1 MKYIRKQS
9 EPKEFVDW
17 KDSASESWMPTFDN
31 MRGSP
36 SGVDHIV
43 KRALLREQGWLC
55 CYCEQR
61 ITEDNSHIEHF
72 LPRQFYK
79 KEDDAYYE
87 NSLDYDNL
95 LCSCMK
101 EPGRDNDDHCGH
113 YKDRNK
119 RYDRSLYEQK
129 FLISPCDPSCEQRFK
144 YNNKGGI
151 ESVAK
156 NDVAAQKTIDQLGLN
171 NGDLP
176 QRRREII
183 DIFYGAGREPLTEDD
198 IDSITVDEQRT
209 YAEGYLRQGSDGSF
223 NEYWTTM
230 QYLLNQL
237 SPH

>member
-9 EPKEFVDW
+9 EPKEFVVW
-17 KDSASESWMPTFDN
+17 KDLASENWMPTFDN

-43 KRALLREQGWLC
+43 KRALLREQGNLC
-55 CYCEQR
+55 CYCEQK
-61 ITEDNSHIEHF
+61 ITEDDSHIEHF
-72 LPRQFYK
+72 LPRRFYR
-79 KEDDAYYE
+79 KEDDAYDA
-87 NSLDYDNL
+87 NSLDYGNF

-101 EPGRDNDDHCGH
+101 EPRQDNDDHCGH
-113 YKDRNK
+113 YKDRNE
-119 RYDRSLYEQK
+119 RYDKSLYEQQI
-129 FLISPCDPSCEQRFK
+129 LISPFDSSCEQRFK
-144 YNNKGGI
+144 YDINGKIRPVDENDI
-151 ESVAK
+151 AAK
-156 NDVAAQKTIDQLGLN
+156 ITIDQLGLN
-171 NGDLP
+171 NSDLP

-183 DIFYGAGREPLTEDD
+183 DIFYGAGREPLTEDG

-209 YAEGYLRQGSDGSF
+209 YAEGYLRQDSDGSF